1 MVLTLLLAFLAQRP
15 STARTFQFC
24 CLKFGE
30 SCPTTVTTAIMV
42 WRGRKTYTFDCAMK
56 RFTCPVRQP
65 RRVWTLRPFLAP
77 QVGLPEP
84 IRKANHKFGLAERPP
99 PL

>member
-1 MVLTLLLAFLAQRP
+1 MVLTLLLAFLAQRR
-15 STARTFQFC
+15 TAARTFQFG

-42 WRGRKTYTFDCAMK
+42 RRGRKTYTFDSAMK

-65 RRVWTLRPFLAP
+65 RRVWTLRPFWPRSWGYQSL
-77 QVGLPEP
+77 L
-84 IRKANHKFGLAERPP
+84 
-99 PL
+99 